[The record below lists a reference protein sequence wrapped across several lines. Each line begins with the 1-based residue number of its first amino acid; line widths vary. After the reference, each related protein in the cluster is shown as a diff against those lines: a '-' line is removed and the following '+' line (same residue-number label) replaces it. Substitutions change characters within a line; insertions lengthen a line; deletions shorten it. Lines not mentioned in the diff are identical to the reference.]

1 MKSRA
6 MMEAVNRRVHAE
18 RERSREKMI
27 KRINN
32 KDRANLSDDSIN
44 NENAMSAGMGSS
56 ISKMSMIQNQRHQQ
70 SVINFSI
77 REVPEFVAR
86 LQKSPSVSSL

>member
-70 SVINFSI
+70 SVTNFSI

>member
-6 MMEAVNRRVHAE
+6 MMEAVNRRVHVE

-27 KRINN
+27 NRISN

-44 NENAMSAGMGSS
+44 NENAMSAGISS
-56 ISKMSMIQNQRHQQ
+56 IAKISMMQNQRHQQ
-70 SVINFSI
+70 SVSNFSI

>member
-56 ISKMSMIQNQRHQQ
+56 ISKISMIQNQRHQ
-70 SVINFSI
+70 
-77 REVPEFVAR
+77 
-86 LQKSPSVSSL
+86 

>member
-1 MKSRA
+1 MRSRA

-27 KRINN
+27 KRFNN

-44 NENAMSAGMGSS
+44 NENAMSAGIGSS
-56 ISKMSMIQNQRHQQ
+56 IAKISMIVNQRHQQ
-70 SVINFSI
+70 SVTNFSI

-86 LQKSPSVSSL
+86 LQKSPS

>member
-1 MKSRA
+1 VKSRA
-6 MMEAVNRRVHAE
+6 MMEAVNRRVHVE

-44 NENAMSAGMGSS
+44 NENALSTGMKS
-56 ISKMSMIQNQRHQQ
+56 IAKISMVHNERH
-70 SVINFSI
+70 
-77 REVPEFVAR
+77 
-86 LQKSPSVSSL
+86 

>member
-56 ISKMSMIQNQRHQQ
+56 ISKISMIQNQRHQQ
-70 SVINFSI
+70 SVTNFSI

-86 LQKSPSVSSL
+86 L

>member
-1 MKSRA
+1 

-70 SVINFSI
+70 SVTNFSI

>member
-1 MKSRA
+1 VKSRA
-6 MMEAVNRRVHAE
+6 MMEAVNRRVHVE

-27 KRINN
+27 RRINN

-56 ISKMSMIQNQRHQQ
+56 NAKISMIQNQRHQQ
-70 SVINFSI
+70 SVSNFSI

>member
-56 ISKMSMIQNQRHQQ
+56 ISKISMIQNQRHQQ
-70 SVINFSI
+70 SVTNFSI